1 MDFLILLLLTL
12 IPFHVGLWKL
22 FIKAGRKGWESVI
35 PFYDLYV
42 IQKLTG
48 KPAYWVFACLFPGIN
63 LVVLYVIIKNLY
75 GAFGKNSLADQTLG
89 VLFFFIYTPKLGF
102 DPNVTYLP
110 PDKRPA
116 PSRSKLKE
124 WVDSAVY
131 AVVAVT
137 ILKSYFLEAYKI
149 PTSSMEETMLIG
161 DFLFVNKTAYGIR
174 VPMTPLTLPFT
185 HSMITFPIRS
195 FLEWPSIPYMRIPAM
210 RKVKNG
216 DIFVFNF
223 PEGDTILLDPFLYAH
238 SYYDQARKIAQQYR
252 DNDLA
257 AGLEPRPDSV
267 YFSLG
272 FQEIRRRF
280 RLDSRPVDKREN
292 YIKRCVALPGEVL
305 EIRDGVV
312 YINGQ
317 EAPQPEGLEQ
327 TYIVTTQGT
336 VDRRQWR
343 KWGITR
349 EDLEEK
355 NPHGVNYNSFVVN
368 LTRAQ
373 KEKIAALP
381 GVVSVE
387 PVRNPSM
394 PLVIFPHSSR
404 YNWTLDN
411 FGPLRMPRKG
421 ETVRLTPDS
430 LCFWERIIR
439 HYEGNTLEVKNGQ
452 IYLNGKPATHYT
464 FKMNYYWAM
473 GDNRHGSLDSRFW
486 GFVPE
491 NHIVGK
497 AAFIF
502 FSLGEGGL
510 KDIRWRR
517 LFTFF

>member
-1 MDFLILLLLTL
+1 MAFWILCGLLL

-22 FIKAGRKGWESVI
+22 FIKAGRKGWESLI
-35 PFYDLYV
+35 PLYDLYV
-42 IQKLTG
+42 IQKITG
-48 KPAYWVFACLFPGIN
+48 KPAYWVLACLFPGIN
-63 LVVLYVIIKNLY
+63 LVVLFIMVKNLY
-75 GAFGKNSLADQTLG
+75 GVFGKNRWTDQTLG
-89 VLFFFIYTPKLGF
+89 VLLFFVYTPLWGF
-102 DPNVTYLP
+102 DPRVQYIP
-110 PDKRPA
+110 ADQRPA
-116 PSRSKLKE
+116 LARSKIRE

-174 VPMTPLTLPFT
+174 IPMTPLTVPFT
-185 HSMITFPIRS
+185 HSMLTFPVRS
-195 FLEWPSIPYMRIPAM
+195 FLEWPSIPYTRIPGM
-210 RKVKNG
+210 RPVKNG

-257 AGLEPRPDSV
+257 AGLNPRPDEV

-272 FQEIRRRF
+272 FSEIRRRF
-280 RLDSRPVDKREN
+280 SLDNRPVDKREN
-292 YIKRCVALPGEVL
+292 YIKRCVAIPGDVL

-312 YINGQ
+312 YING
-317 EAPQPEGLEQ
+317 AKAAMPEGLEQ
-327 TYIVTTQGT
+327 TYKVTTT
-336 VDRRQWR
+336 AAVDRRLWR

-355 NPHGVNYNSFVVN
+355 NPHGVNYSSFLVN
-368 LTRAQ
+368 LTREQ
-373 KEKIAALP
+373 KDKIEALP

-387 PVRNPSM
+387 PVRHPPM

-404 YNWTLDN
+404 YAWSLDN
-411 FGPLRMPRKG
+411 FGPLQIPRCG
-421 ETVRLTPDS
+421 QTVRLTPDS

-439 HYEGNTLEVKNGQ
+439 HYEGNTLEVRDGQ
-452 IYLNGKPATHYT
+452 ILLNGAPAETYT

-491 NHIVGK
+491 DHVVGK

-502 FSLGEGGL
+502 FSIGDGGL
-510 KDIRWRR
+510 KDIRWQRI
-517 LFTFF
+517 FKFF